1 MRKSADYVVIGAG
14 IIGIA
19 VTYYLA
25 KAGLSVCLLERGR
38 FCAGFSI
45 ATHTQIAMYN
55 RVSGFNLFL
64 L

>member
-14 IIGIA
+14 IIGSA

-38 FCAGFSI
+38 FCAGSSS